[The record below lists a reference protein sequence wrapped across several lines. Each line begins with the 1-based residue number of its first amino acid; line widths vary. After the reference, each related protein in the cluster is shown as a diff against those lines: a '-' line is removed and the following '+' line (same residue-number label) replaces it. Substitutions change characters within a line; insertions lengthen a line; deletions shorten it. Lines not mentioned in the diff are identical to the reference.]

1 MTIKSVPGAIGFPD
15 QYWHENY
22 SDPSDMD
29 GIGNAKEHA
38 LYLKYLMGIEYI
50 DVSSII
56 DFGFGLGPLFKEM
69 LSVFLPYK
77 AHGIEPSDYAFKKVK
92 KEDLSP
98 VTTTKLKLEKIDLLN
113 WCIKN
118 KDTRKCFDLGICTS
132 VFQYLSNEELETVIP
147 IIATKVKYLY
157 LSVPTDKELNRQVDD
172 LEFHDVY
179 AYRRSRAFYQKL
191 LKKNFTF
198 ISSRLLE
205 SKDFFDEKTTN
216 FTDLLFRF

>member
-69 LSVFLPYK
+69 LSVFDNGTLK
-77 AHGIEPSDYAFKKVK
+77 QITE
-92 KEDLSP
+92 
-98 VTTTKLKLEKIDLLN
+98 KLKMIGFSTVEIDQEGYKPGKIN
-113 WCIKN
+113 
-118 KDTRKCFDLGICTS
+118 
-132 VFQYLSNEELETVIP
+132 VI
-147 IIATKVKYLY
+147 A
-157 LSVPTDKELNRQVDD
+157 D
-172 LEFHDVY
+172 
-179 AYRRSRAFYQKL
+179 
-191 LKKNFTF
+191 
-198 ISSRLLE
+198 
-205 SKDFFDEKTTN
+205 
-216 FTDLLFRF
+216 